1 MNYTSNDELYYLTE
15 DCQLNDAN
23 SLKKPTVRQTQH
35 FDPLL
40 NQITYVDNLN
50 EKEHPPFQPSPSIQ
64 THHHPASLDYLLS
77 VDDSESN
84 EWYPLPPSNHSNDSA
99 NTCYKGK
106 YKLLES
112 YHPYKALHPPQKNT
126 KTHRRRKQPHELLSE
141 EQKKANHIASEQKR
155 RQNIKIGLD
164 QLIDI
169 VPSLNHGNRSEALIL
184 QKSVEHIQCLIS
196 LKNEL
201 KTQLRDLQDV
211 LGDTNYEE
219 SSDDE
224 TYGL

>member
-23 SLKKPTVRQTQH
+23 SLKSINKTRKKLDAYPLCTLTDSLEPIARQTQH

-40 NQITYVDNLN
+40 NQITYVDTLN
-50 EKEHPPFQPSPSIQ
+50 EKEHQPFQPSPSTQ
-64 THHHPASLDYLLS
+64 THNPVSLDYLLS
-77 VDDSESN
+77 VDDNESN
-84 EWYPLPPSNHSNDSA
+84 EWYPLPPSNDSNGSA

-112 YHPYKALHPPQKNT
+112 YHPYKALNPPQKNT

-184 QKSVEHIQCLIS
+184 QKCNWLC
-196 LKNEL
+196 
-201 KTQLRDLQDV
+201 
-211 LGDTNYEE
+211 
-219 SSDDE
+219 
-224 TYGL
+224 

>member
-23 SLKKPTVRQTQH
+23 SLKSINKTRKKPDAYPLCTLTDSLESITRQTQH

-40 NQITYVDNLN
+40 NQITYVDTLN
-50 EKEHPPFQPSPSIQ
+50 EKERQPFQPSPSTQ
-64 THHHPASLDYLLS
+64 THNPVSLDYLLS
-77 VDDSESN
+77 VDDNESN
-84 EWYPLPPSNHSNDSA
+84 EWYPLPPSNDSNGSA

-112 YHPYKALHPPQKNT
+112 YHPYKAPNSPQKNT

-184 QKSVEHIQCLIS
+184 QKCNWIC
-196 LKNEL
+196 
-201 KTQLRDLQDV
+201 
-211 LGDTNYEE
+211 
-219 SSDDE
+219 
-224 TYGL
+224 

>member
-23 SLKKPTVRQTQH
+23 SLKSINKTRKKPDAYSLCTLTDSLEPTVRQTQH

-64 THHHPASLDYLLS
+64 TYHHPASLDYLLS

-184 QKSVEHIQCLIS
+184 QKC
-196 LKNEL
+196 N
-201 KTQLRDLQDV
+201 
-211 LGDTNYEE
+211 
-219 SSDDE
+219 
-224 TYGL
+224 

>member
-23 SLKKPTVRQTQH
+23 SLKNT
-35 FDPLL
+35 
-40 NQITYVDNLN
+40 LN
-50 EKEHPPFQPSPSIQ
+50 EKEHQPFQPSPSTQ
-64 THHHPASLDYLLS
+64 THNPVSLDYLLS
-77 VDDSESN
+77 VDDNESN
-84 EWYPLPPSNHSNDSA
+84 EWYPLPPSNDTLN
-99 NTCYKGK
+99 
-106 YKLLES
+106 
-112 YHPYKALHPPQKNT
+112 PPQKNT

-169 VPSLNHGNRSEALIL
+169 VPSLNHA
-184 QKSVEHIQCLIS
+184 VEHIQCLIS

-201 KTQLRDLQDV
+201 KTQLRDLQDA